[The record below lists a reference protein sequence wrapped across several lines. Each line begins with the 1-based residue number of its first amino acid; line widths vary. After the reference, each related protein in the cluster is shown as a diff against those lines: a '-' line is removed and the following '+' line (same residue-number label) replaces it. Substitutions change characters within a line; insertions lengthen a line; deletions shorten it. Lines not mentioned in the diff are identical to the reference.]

1 MLKKVVIS
9 ILIILTM
16 VSSVTVFASE
26 YQAVVDNYEQESSE
40 LVDMQ
45 QSFKSKLSDYI
56 NKYGSIPFG
65 VAAMVL
71 NVLRIYSIPFCFVG
85 IAAFILNVVRIYSIP
100 FCFIGI
106 AVGSIY
112 QYVLGIRKLDVR
124 DKGFALIITFVTIL
138 LICQVL
144 PLVFAIV
151 VNGWRG

>member
-1 MLKKVVIS
+1 MLRKVVIS
-9 ILIILTM
+9 ILVILIMLSFCT
-16 VSSVTVFASE
+16 SFASE
-26 YQAVVDNYEQESSE
+26 YEAVVEEYENNKDAELVTIQEST
-40 LVDMQ
+40 
-45 QSFKSKLSDYI
+45 KGKLTEYI
-56 NKYGSIPFG
+56 EKYGSTPYG
-65 VAAMVL
+65 VAAFIL
-71 NVLRIYSIPFCFVG
+71 NALRIYSIPFCFV
-85 IAAFILNVVRIYSIP
+85 
-100 FCFIGI
+100 GI